1 MQTSSGFAGSF
12 TEAVTQLFDGL
23 RREGFPFYV
32 TLYSNK
38 VLEVTE

>member
-1 MQTSSGFAGSF
+1 MQASSEFSGSF
-12 TEAVTQLFDGL
+12 AEAVTQLFDGL

>member
-1 MQTSSGFAGSF
+1 MQASSEFTGSF